1 MKLRLFALRDTRT
14 NTVVPGLT
22 FPAKPDARLE
32 RDSRNSLGA
41 PGNMAYV
48 ITYGPDHHRYARG

>member
-14 NTVVPGLT
+14 NIIVPGLS
-22 FPAKPDARLE
+22 FSAKPDARTD
-32 RDSRNSLGA
+32 RDARNKLVSA
-41 PGNMAYV
+41 NSMAYV